1 MEMIKTEWKK
11 ISTNKLLLISVIVIS
26 CIPLLYA
33 SFFLKSMWD
42 PYGKTENLPIAVV
55 NEDKSVDFEGQTLSV
70 GNDIIEELKNDNSLD
85 WNFVDSKK
93 AQKGLK
99 DSKYYMIV
107 TFPEN
112 FSENASTVLS
122 DNPTQM
128 VISYETN
135 GGINYL
141 GEVFSEQAIKELQNK
156 VSEKVTKAYVSAIF
170 DKVEDMGGSITEAA
184 DASAQIKDGAD
195 KIKDGNEELYK
206 NLDKLSKA
214 SLTFS
219 DGTDSLSLGLSTY
232 LNGVLTASDGAGKL
246 KDGLAKYQAGVKTY
260 TDGVKQAAQGASTLN
275 KNSEDLKNGA
285 KLVSE
290 GVSEL
295 NSKLGTTIGSLGGN
309 NDGIKQLADGM
320 TAVNSAVSTLDNGA
334 KALAAGIPTKD
345 QVSSVSKYLDINTFS
360 QLPKEQQA
368 VILQTA
374 AKLLGGYTT
383 IGAGVGQISGGLDAL
398 AKQTPALAAG
408 TTQVYN
414 TLGEVAKQ
422 APALSQGL
430 AKLDAG
436 AKSLNTGVN
445 SYTAGVLQLSQ
456 GLNQLNAKAGDL
468 NGGISQITEG
478 STSLAAGLNT
488 LTQNNSKLS
497 TGMDQIK
504 KGAED
509 IHDGAAKLADG
520 SKKLG
525 DGLTDLSDGAGKLN
539 DGLQEGADTIK
550 SFDASDA
557 TIDMIA
563 APSTLSETKYSDVP
577 NYGHA
582 LAPYVLSLSLYV
594 GCMLFNFIYPV
605 RKVALKGK
613 PVIQWWLSKLSVG
626 IAAATLMAVIEA
638 GVMHLMGVDTISTG
652 NYFVTALLSAYAY
665 MLLIMLLS
673 VAFDNPGRFVAMVLL
688 VLQLSGAG
696 GTFPM
701 QLTYKFYQVIHPFLP
716 MTYSIYSFRQSISG
730 GLGNHVLASS
740 MIVLAMIAVISAL
753 LLLVSMTILKKISK
767 DGVSQLDENQ
777 KLMDTNYSYAD
788 SSL

>member
-11 ISTNKLLLISVIVIS
+11 IRENKLLLVSFIVIC

-55 NEDKSVDFEGQTLSV
+55 NEDKAVEFEGETLSV
-70 GNDIIEELKNDNSLD
+70 GNDIIDELKGDNSLD
-85 WNFVDSKK
+85 WNFVTSKK
-93 AQKGLK
+93 AEQGLK
-99 DSKYYMIV
+99 DRKYYMIV

-128 VISYETN
+128 VIKYETN
-135 GGINYL
+135 GGLNYL

-156 VSEKVTKAYVSAIF
+156 ISEKVTKAYVSAIF

-184 DASAQIKDGAD
+184 DASAQIKDGVD
-195 KIKDGNEELYK
+195 KVKDGNDELYS

-232 LNGVLTASDGAGKL
+232 LNGVLSANNGAKKL
-246 KDGLAKYQAGVKTY
+246 KDGLATYQAGVKTY
-260 TDGVKQAAQGASTLN
+260 TDGVKQAAKGANTLN
-275 KNSEDLKNGA
+275 KNSQDLKNGA

-290 GVSEL
+290 GVSQL
-295 NSKLGTTIGSLGGN
+295 NTELGTTIGSLGSN
-309 NDGIKQLADGM
+309 AEGIKQLADGM
-320 TAVNSAVSTLDNGA
+320 TAVDSAISTLNTGA
-334 KALAAGIPTKD
+334 KTLAAGVPTKD
-345 QVSSVSKYLDINTFS
+345 QVNSVSKYLNTSAFS

-368 VILQTA
+368 VVLQSA
-374 AKLLGGYTT
+374 AKLLAGYDT
-383 IGAGVGQISGGLDAL
+383 IGTAVGQISGGLDTL
-398 AKQTPALAAG
+398 SQKTPALAAG
-408 TTQVYN
+408 TNQVYN
-414 TLGEVAKQ
+414 TISAVAKQ
-422 APALSQGL
+422 APALTEGL
-430 AKLDAG
+430 SKLDTG
-436 AKSLNTGVN
+436 AKSLNTGVGA
-445 SYTAGVLQLSQ
+445 YTTGVLQLSK
-456 GLNQLNAKAGDL
+456 GLDQLNTKAGDL
-468 NGGISQITEG
+468 NSGISQIAGG
-478 STSLAAGLNT
+478 STDLAAGLNK
-488 LTQNNSKLS
+488 LTQNNGKLS
-497 TGMDQIK
+497 SGMDQIK

-539 DGLQEGADTIK
+539 DGLQEGADTIE

-557 TIDMIA
+557 TVDMIA
-563 APSTLSETKYSDVP
+563 EPSTLSETKYSEVP
-577 NYGHA
+577 DYGHA

-594 GCMLFNFIYPV
+594 GCMLFNFIYPI
-605 RKVALKGK
+605 RKVAVKGK
-613 PVIQWWLSKLSVG
+613 PVIQWWFAKLSVG
-626 IAAATLMAVIEA
+626 IAAATIMAVVEA
-638 GVMHLMGVDTISTG
+638 GVMHLIGVDTVSAG
-652 NYFVTALLSAYAY
+652 SYFVTALFSAYAY
-665 MLLIMLLS
+665 MLLIMVLS

-688 VLQLSGAG
+688 VLQLAGAG

-716 MTYSIYSFRQSISG
+716 MTYSIYGFRQAISG

-740 MIVLAMIAVISAL
+740 LLVLAMVALVSAL
-753 LLLVSMTILKKISK
+753 LLLVSMTVLKKISK
-767 DGVSQLDENQ
+767 DGVSQLDDNQ
-777 KLMDTNYSYAD
+777 KLMDTDYSYAN

>member
-11 ISTNKLLLISVIVIS
+11 IKANKLLLVSFIVIC

-55 NEDKSVDFEGQTLSV
+55 NEDKSVDFEGKTLSI
-70 GNDIIEELKNDNSLD
+70 GNDIINELKSDNSLD
-85 WNFVDSKK
+85 WTFVSSKK
-93 AQKGLK
+93 AQQGLK
-99 DSKYYMIV
+99 DREYYMIV

-128 VISYETN
+128 VIKYETN
-135 GGINYL
+135 GGLNYL
-141 GEVFSEQAIKELQNK
+141 GEVFSEQAIKQLQTK
-156 VSEKVTKAYVSAIF
+156 ISEKVTKAYVSAIF

-184 DASAQIKDGAD
+184 DASA
-195 KIKDGNEELYK
+195 KIKDGVDKVKDGNDKLYS

-232 LNGVLTASDGAGKL
+232 LNGVLSANNGAKKL
-246 KDGLAKYQAGVKTY
+246 KDGLAAYQAGVKTY
-260 TDGVKQAAQGASTLN
+260 TDGVKQAAQGATTLN
-275 KNSEDLKNGA
+275 KNSQDLKNGA
-285 KLVSE
+285 KLVSD
-290 GVSEL
+290 GVSQL
-295 NSKLGTTIGSLGGN
+295 NTELGTTIGSLGN
-309 NDGIKQLADGM
+309 NADGIKQLADGM
-320 TAVNSAVSTLDNGA
+320 TAVDSAISTLNTGA
-334 KALAAGIPTKD
+334 KTLAAGIPTKD
-345 QVSSVSKYLDINTFS
+345 QVSGVSKYLNAAAFS

-368 VILQTA
+368 IVLQSA
-374 AKLLGGYTT
+374 AKLLGGYDT
-383 IGAGVGQISGGLDAL
+383 IGTAVGQISGGLDAL
-398 AKQTPALAAG
+398 SQKTPALVAG
-408 TTQVYN
+408 TNQVSN
-414 TLGEVAKQ
+414 TISAVAKQ
-422 APALSQGL
+422 APALTEGL
-430 AKLDAG
+430 SKLDTG

-445 SYTAGVLQLSQ
+445 AYTSGVLQLSK
-456 GLNQLNAKAGDL
+456 GLDQLNTKAGDL
-468 NGGISQITEG
+468 NSGISQIAGG
-478 STSLAAGLNT
+478 STDLAAGLNK

-497 TGMDQIK
+497 SGMSQIK

-539 DGLQEGADTIK
+539 DGLQEGSDTIK

-563 APSTLSETKYSDVP
+563 APSTLSETKYSEVP
-577 NYGHA
+577 DYGHA

-594 GCMLFNFIYPV
+594 GCMLFNFIYPI
-605 RKVALKGK
+605 RKVAVKGK
-613 PVIQWWLSKLSVG
+613 PVIQWWFAKLSVG
-626 IAAATLMAVIEA
+626 IAAATIMAVVEA
-638 GVMHLMGVDTISTG
+638 GVMHLIGVDTISTG
-652 NYFVTALLSAYAY
+652 SYFVTALFSAYAY
-665 MLLIMLLS
+665 MLLIMVLS

-716 MTYSIYSFRQSISG
+716 MTYSIYGFRQAISG
-730 GLGNHVLASS
+730 GLGNHVLISS
-740 MIVLAMIAVISAL
+740 LLVLAMIALVSAL
-753 LLLVSMTILKKISK
+753 LLLVSMTVLKKISK
-767 DGVSQLDENQ
+767 DGVSQLDDNQ
-777 KLMDTNYSYAD
+777 KLMDTDYSYAD

>member
-11 ISTNKLLLISVIVIS
+11 IRGNKLLLVSFIVIC

-55 NEDKSVDFEGQTLSV
+55 NEDKSVEFEGETLSV
-70 GNDIIEELKNDNSLD
+70 GNDVVDELKNDKNLD

-93 AQKGLK
+93 AQQGLK
-99 DSKYYMIV
+99 DRKYYMIV
-107 TFPEN
+107 TLPEN

-128 VISYETN
+128 VIKYETN
-135 GGINYL
+135 GGLNYL
-141 GEVFSEQAIKELQNK
+141 GEVFSEQAIKQLQTK
-156 VSEKVTKAYVSAIF
+156 VSEKVTKAYVSAVF
-170 DKVEDMGGSITEAA
+170 DKVKDMGGSITEAA
-184 DASAQIKDGAD
+184 DASAKIKEGVD
-195 KIKDGNEELYK
+195 KVKDGNDKLYK

-232 LNGVLTASDGAGKL
+232 LNGVLSANDGAKKL
-246 KDGLAKYQAGVKTY
+246 KEGLTAYQAGVKTY
-260 TDGVKQAAQGASTLN
+260 TDGVKQAAQGADTLN
-275 KNSEDLKNGA
+275 KNSEDLKTGA
-285 KLVSE
+285 KLVSD
-290 GVSEL
+290 GVTEL
-295 NSKLGTTIGSLGGN
+295 NNKLGTTMGSLGGN
-309 NDGIKQLADGM
+309 SDGIKQLADGM
-320 TAVNSAVSTLDNGA
+320 TAVDTAISTLNTGA
-334 KALAAGIPTKD
+334 KALASGIPTKD
-345 QVSSVSKYLDINTFS
+345 QVNSVSKYLDINTFS

-368 VILQTA
+368 VILQSA
-374 AKLLGGYTT
+374 AKLLAGYST
-383 IGAGVGQISGGLDAL
+383 IGAGAAQISGGLDAL
-398 AKQTPALAAG
+398 SQKTPALVAG
-408 TTQVYN
+408 TNQVYK
-414 TLGEVAKQ
+414 TLGAVAGQ
-422 APALSQGL
+422 APALTEGL
-430 AKLDAG
+430 SKLDAG
-436 AKSLNTGVN
+436 AKSLNKGVN
-445 SYTAGVLQLSQ
+445 AYTSGVLQLSQ

-468 NGGISQITEG
+468 NGGISQIAGG
-478 STSLAAGLNT
+478 SNDLAAGLT
-488 LTQNNSKLS
+488 KLTENNSKLS
-497 TGMDQIK
+497 SGMKQIN

-539 DGLQEGADTIK
+539 DGLQKGSDTIK

-563 APSTLSETKYSDVP
+563 APSTLSETKYSEVP
-577 NYGHA
+577 DYGHA

-594 GCMLFNFIYPV
+594 GCMLFNFIYPI
-605 RKVALKGK
+605 RKVAMKGK
-613 PVIQWWLSKLSVG
+613 PVVQWWLSKLSVG
-626 IAAATLMAVIEA
+626 IVAATIMAVVEA
-638 GVMHLMGVDTISTG
+638 GVMHFIGVDTVSTG
-652 NYFVTALLSAYAY
+652 SYFVTALLSAYAY

-701 QLTYKFYQVIHPFLP
+701 QLTDKFYQVIHPFLP

-730 GLGNHVLASS
+730 GLGNHILASS
-740 MIVLAMIAVISAL
+740 LLVLAMIALVSAL
-753 LLLVSMTILKKISK
+753 LLLVSMTVLKKMSK
-767 DGVSQLDENQ
+767 DGVSQLDDNQ
-777 KLMDTNYSYAD
+777 KLMDTDYSYAN